1 MAEMS
6 DTNTEIVAETVLATV
21 AKLIEEV
28 LGEDYLLDQEITMET
43 LFSEDLELES
53 IEFVALS
60 ERLEE
65 HYGDRV
71 DFVAWLSEKE
81 LYEIIGLSVG
91 ELVDYITSCL
101 S

>member
-1 MAEMS
+1 MS
-6 DTNTEIVAETVLATV
+6 ETNTEVSAETVLATV

-43 LFSEDLELES
+43 SFSEDLELES

-60 ERLEE
+60 ERLED

-71 DFVAWLSEKE
+71 DFVSWLSEKE
-81 LYEIIGLSVG
+81 LHEIIGLSVG